1 MTKQQIVRIGLQLLA
16 VAAFIAIVVIVQ
28 YTTPSQVGPFGVL
41 MLFLCIY
48 TVMVYIIGGILRLV
62 RAVLQRRK
70 PLAPGRVLSQQTE
83 SVYYYASVLAAVPVL
98 LLGMQSVG
106 ALSWW
111 SLLLTALFVALG
123 LLYVYKRK

>member
-1 MTKQQIVRIGLQLLA
+1 MMKQQIVRIGLQLLA

-48 TVMVYIIGGILRLV
+48 IVMIYIIGGILRLV

-70 PLAPGRVLSQQTE
+70 PLAPGRVLSQQAE
-83 SVYYYASVLAAVPVL
+83 GAYYYASVLAAVPVL
-98 LLGMQSVG
+98 LMGMQSVG

>member
-48 TVMVYIIGGILRLV
+48 IVMIYIIGGILRLV
-62 RAVLQRRK
+62 RAVLRRRK

-83 SVYYYASVLAAVPVL
+83 GAYYYASVLAAVPVL

-111 SLLLTALFVALG
+111 GLLLTALFVALG

>member
-48 TVMVYIIGGILRLV
+48 IVMIYIIGGILRLV

-70 PLAPGRVLSQQTE
+70 PLAPGRVLLQQTE